1 MRTRRFERLGLA
13 LLLVIGCIV
22 FGDRSLI
29 EDAQA
34 QQQSAPPPPPTP
46 PTQSSA
52 VNPSNPSTAPQQ
64 SYTPLK
70 PSTQSTTPS
79 TSTTSS
85 SELTPLGSTW
95 EATRQEAVGNGAAAN
110 LVSNL
115 GGRRWPTTAGSAS
128 GADPRPS
135 SLYGPAPHR
144 LELRSSAATPN
155 LCRFGRCIAGILPPK
170 QNTSAMP
177 CLSPGVCYDRH

>member
-1 MRTRRFERLGLA
+1 MRTRRVERLGLA

-22 FGDRSLI
+22 FGRSLI

-85 SELTPLGSTW
+85 SELTPGHQAIPNTT
-95 EATRQEAVGNGAAAN
+95 TRSERTSVAKTRSVHHYRYRGRPTLVIYPHLRGRFRVN
-110 LVSNL
+110 LTRGLQLDKS
-115 GGRRWPTTAGSAS
+115 
-128 GADPRPS
+128 PRPDM
-135 SLYGPAPHR
+135 GK
-144 LELRSSAATPN
+144 TW
-155 LCRFGRCIAGILPPK
+155 GRTAVFVIAGIAGTDCSLIEII
-170 QNTSAMP
+170 
-177 CLSPGVCYDRH
+177 C

>member
-1 MRTRRFERLGLA
+1 MRTRRFYRLGLA

-29 EDAQA
+29 KDAQA

-79 TSTTSS
+79 TS
-85 SELTPLGSTW
+85 PHDHI
-95 EATRQEAVGNGAAAN
+95 AARAHQE
-110 LVSNL
+110 
-115 GGRRWPTTAGSAS
+115 P
-128 GADPRPS
+128 
-135 SLYGPAPHR
+135 
-144 LELRSSAATPN
+144 SAAHCPV
-155 LCRFGRCIAGILPPK
+155 I
-170 QNTSAMP
+170 
-177 CLSPGVCYDRH
+177 